1 MLTVECAVVR
11 CVVVLVQDELV
22 PAQFGA
28 AWRCARYGLVRG
40 GAALSAHRACV
51 ICDFDCVEFVEVVLP
66 VSAVSVTLDT
76 GHCATGHAPQCPECG
91 EIADAVES
99 FFIL

>member
-1 MLTVECAVVR
+1 MSSCLRNSGRLGDVHDMVW
-11 CVVVLVQDELV
+11 CV
-22 PAQFGA
+22 
-28 AWRCARYGLVRG
+28 G